1 LVMAGPVAGGF
12 SKIMGSAQRRLASA
26 VLQHG
31 SLLLRRNTTVGSPAC
46 HPAVADLVVGIEV
59 PDEAVLSRAW
69 GRRIARELG
78 AMLREED
85 APFLRGRESEVA
97 EQASRFREEW
107 WTARR

>member
-1 LVMAGPVAGGF
+1 MAGPAEDTP
-12 SKIMGSAQRRLASA
+12 SKIMGSAQRRLASV

-31 SLLLRRNTTVGSPAC
+31 SLLLRHNTTVGNPAC
-46 HPAVADLVVGIEV
+46 HPAVADLAVGMEV
-59 PDEAVLSRAW
+59 PDEAVLSHAW
-69 GRRIARELG
+69 GRRIARGLG

-97 EQASRFREEW
+97 AQASRFREEW